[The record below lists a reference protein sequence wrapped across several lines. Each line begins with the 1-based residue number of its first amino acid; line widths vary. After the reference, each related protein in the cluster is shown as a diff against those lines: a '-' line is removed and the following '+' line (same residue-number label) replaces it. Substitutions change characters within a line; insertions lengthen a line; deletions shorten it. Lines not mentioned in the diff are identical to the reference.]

1 MIKFIYVYA
10 VLFVNIADYGVFIII
25 DLKGDITKAEG
36 ARIKEIHH
44 IVKNNLQ
51 VISSLISLQTEK
63 LQNTE
68 CINTLKEIQ
77 GRITSIAFVHDELYS
92 SPDLVTLDFSSY
104 LAKMIK
110 YLLDFYKPK
119 NKNINLTLNVEKIL
133 VGMDTAI
140 PLGIITNE
148 LLSNAVNYAFP
159 YDIGGEITISLYD
172 IKNHDSIGV
181 ISKCQGETHY
191 QYVLIIQDDG
201 IGIPNDIK
209 FESSDSLGFQIV
221 NLLVDQIDGCIE
233 RETSNGTKFC
243 VWFNN
248 IKL

>member
-1 MIKFIYVYA
+1 LIKFIYVYS
-10 VLFVNIADYGVFIII
+10 VLFVNTGVFIII

-63 LQNTE
+63 LQDTE

-104 LAKMIK
+104 LAKMIN

-119 NKNINLTLNVEKIL
+119 NKKISLKLNVEKIL

-140 PLGIITNE
+140 PLGIIVNE

-159 YDIGGEITISLYD
+159 NDIGGEITISLYGTGNHED
-172 IKNHDSIGV
+172 IGT
-181 ISKCQGETHY
+181 ISKCQGKTHY
-191 QYVLIIQDDG
+191 QYVLIIHDNG
-201 IGIPNDIK
+201 IGLPNEIE

-233 RETSNGTKFC
+233 REKSDGTKFC
-243 VWFNN
+243 IWFNN
-248 IKL
+248 IKS